1 MTGATD
7 PLLSLEQFMP
17 YRLNRAAE
25 TVSRRFASIYRRHSG
40 LTRPEWRA
48 LATLG
53 QYGSL
58 TATDIGRH
66 SAMHKTKVSRAVQ
79 ALEDRR
85 WLKRQ
90 TDSEDRRVEHLTLTA
105 LGQKNYRAL
114 ARLALDF
121 EMRLRETLGAELFDQ
136 LNAGMEA
143 VEAAYDANRAPDKQ
157 KPAALRSPASS
168 FWCGKASRPND
179 Q

>member
-1 MTGATD
+1 VAGEPD

-25 TVSRRFASIYRRHSG
+25 TVSRRFAAIYRRHSG
-40 LTRPEWRA
+40 LTRPEWRV

-53 QYGSL
+53 QYGCL

-79 ALEDRR
+79 ALEGRR

-90 TDSEDRRVEHLTLTA
+90 SDSKDRRVEHLTLTE

-114 ARLALDF
+114 AQLALDF
-121 EMRLRETLGAELFDQ
+121 ERRLRETLGPELFDQ
-136 LNAGMEA
+136 LNAGLEA
-143 VEAAYDANRAPDKQ
+143 FE
-157 KPAALRSPASS
+157 
-168 FWCGKASRPND
+168 
-179 Q
+179 